1 MYPPRS
7 TRILTAVIE
16 LRGVGRWEIPTAV
29 RPLRSD
35 PECCPPTG
43 REREETAEILGRHE
57 APIILS
63 WTASSSPGTVAH
75 HPAADF
81 GIRGG
86 GRRWGIVEDPLSA
99 ESIMI

>member
-1 MYPPRS
+1 MGEEEGS
-7 TRILTAVIE
+7 GESVE
-16 LRGVGRWEIPTAV
+16 GRE
-29 RPLRSD
+29 D
-35 PECCPPTG
+35 ECCPPTG

-99 ESIMI
+99 EDIMI